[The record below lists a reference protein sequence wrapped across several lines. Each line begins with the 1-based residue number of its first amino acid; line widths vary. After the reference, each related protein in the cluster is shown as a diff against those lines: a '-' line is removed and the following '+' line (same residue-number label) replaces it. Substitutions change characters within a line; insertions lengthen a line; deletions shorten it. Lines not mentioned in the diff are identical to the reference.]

1 MFYRLFGSIQ
11 SSAVDL
17 SIISIS
23 IELHCKTGD
32 MLLVEQF
39 EERLQRV

>member
-1 MFYRLFGSIQ
+1 MLYRLIGSFH

-23 IELHCKTGD
+23 IEVHYKTLD

-39 EERLQRV
+39 EEML

>member
-1 MFYRLFGSIQ
+1 MFYRLFGSFH

-23 IELHCKTGD
+23 IEVHCKTWD

-39 EERLQRV
+39 EEML